1 MAQKLGIDPD
11 FYKNKDIHIHAPE
24 GAVPKDGP
32 SAGVTM
38 MTALVSALTGK
49 AVKRDVAMTGEITL
63 RGKVLAIGGL
73 KEKSMAAYRAGVKT
87 VIIPDANKKDIPE
100 TDETVRRN
108 ITFIPVKTAEEVLLY
123 ALSDSD
129 DTDKSK
135 LIIGADIQKLY
146 SDKELVRCTGA
157 GTAE

>member
-1 MAQKLGIDPD
+1 
-11 FYKNKDIHIHAPE
+11 
-24 GAVPKDGP
+24 
-32 SAGVTM
+32 
-38 MTALVSALTGK
+38 
-49 AVKRDVAMTGEITL
+49 MTGEITL